1 VYYLEATELKRARWL
16 SKSFYHIWKSTPET
30 IAYLQYEAD
39 VLALQIGDY
48 LEALNDVLRRY
59 SRRHSLRYFYSE
71 RPDPI
76 KLFDTLKVPR
86 ESTADPSPIANACVQ
101 ILTPDTP
108 NAVAYYVAA
117 KRLGLEVEF
126 EESLLT
132 RVFGEPEGCTSAF
145 RIKVATE
152 PLLEADL
159 FLVHGKE
166 GRFEVRAEHTA
177 YIFQVESSNV
187 PVPIDPIA
195 HALFLKPPLPC
206 RPEDYTDSADPT
218 YSRLQPGI
226 SLREASLSRD
236 SLLIPSFSGRTVHWW
251 LNRPLT
257 TCEMLQ
263 AKGFSFE
270 MARDLTERFARRYL
284 KIDIDPITAALQI
297 QSFLRAKGISVDGG
311 DHDNNG
317 I

>member
-1 VYYLEATELKRARWL
+1 MYYLEATELKRARWL
-16 SKSFYHIWKSTPET
+16 SKSFYHIWKRTPET

-76 KLFDTLKVPR
+76 KLFGKLRVPK
-86 ESTADPSPIANACVQ
+86 ESNDPVPIANACVQ
-101 ILTPDTP
+101 ILMPDTP
-108 NAVAYYVAA
+108 NAIAYYVAA

-126 EESLLT
+126 EAENLLA
-132 RVFGEPEGCTSAF
+132 RVFGEPEGCTSAL
-145 RIKVATE
+145 RVKVATE

-195 HALFLKPPLPC
+195 HALFLHPPLPC
-206 RPEDYTDSADPT
+206 RPEHYTDSADPT
-218 YSRLQPGI
+218 YSRLQPGKP
-226 SLREASLSRD
+226 LSQV
-236 SLLIPSFSGRTVHWW
+236 LGHFKW
-251 LNRPLT
+251 
-257 TCEMLQ
+257 
-263 AKGFSFE
+263 K
-270 MARDLTERFARRYL
+270 
-284 KIDIDPITAALQI
+284 ALG
-297 QSFLRAKGISVDGG
+297 L
-311 DHDNNG
+311 
-317 I
+317 